1 MRSLCD
7 VMQWGHGR
15 CRGISPVHGEHHPRG
30 GAAVQRRSEWC
41 NMQHL
46 KQFLNTI
53 CLYFFS
59 MLSHVVSFFFY
70 TLYIFIRFK
79 HVCTDFANIT
89 QLRTEGHAD
98 VRHDRWQDSS
108 HSQRALDARSLNLL
122 QYFITSSRH
131 ILGTSLA
138 LWFSLLRLRPP
149 VGQDP
154 HFHWEAL
161 PRSDSVPFHQ
171 Y

>member
-1 MRSLCD
+1 MRSQCYAMLCNEVMED
-7 VMQWGHGR
+7 VVA
-15 CRGISPVHGEHHPRG
+15 S
-30 GAAVQRRSEWC
+30 RRSMVNIIPGEALRCSAGVNDATC
-41 NMQHL
+41 NTWSSFWTLFVYMFSQC
-46 KQFLNTI
+46 
-53 CLYFFS
+53 CL
-59 MLSHVVSFFFY
+59 MLF
-70 TLYIFIRFK
+70 RFK

>member
-1 MRSLCD
+1 MLCNVMQCYAMRSWKMSWHLAGP
-7 VMQWGHGR
+7 WWTSSPGR
-15 CRGISPVHGEHHPRG
+15 RC
-30 GAAVQRRSEWC
+30 GAAQEWM
-41 NMQHL
+41 MQHATL
-46 KQFLNTI
+46 EAVFEHYLSICFLN
-53 CLYFFS
+53 
-59 MLSHVVSFFFY
+59 VVSCCFLFL
-70 TLYIFIRFK
+70 LYFIRFK

-89 QLRTEGHAD
+89 QLRTEEHAD

-161 PRSDSVPFHQ
+161 PRSGSVPFHQ

>member
-1 MRSLCD
+1 MLCNEVMED
-7 VMQWGHGR
+7 VVA
-15 CRGISPVHGEHHPRG
+15 S
-30 GAAVQRRSEWC
+30 RRSMVNIIPGEALRC
-41 NMQHL
+41 AGVNDATLQHL

-53 CLYFFS
+53 CLYVFS

-108 HSQRALDARSLNLL
+108 HSQRALDLL